1 MLYLIRAHKKQKE
14 TRRTTAA
21 LEAALE
27 TYEARCRT
35 HAESSRT
42 LNEETD
48 RILHCLEKDAPHD
61 PGNT

>member
-21 LEAALE
+21 LEAALN
-27 TYEARCRT
+27 TYETRCRT
-35 HAESSRT
+35 HAESHRILT
-42 LNEETD
+42 EETE
-48 RILHCLEKDAPHD
+48 RILHQLETDAPHD